1 MPKLGE
7 CFGIHPRCALL
18 IEALQ
23 RGYVRDSKRSDAM
36 PLKDGTFDHQANALE
51 YLVEGFAGSES
62 AVLPDGTVDVRQLL
76 KNDREPGEPK
86 ESREDWHTPSNS
98 GGGTRRRHA
107 GGF

>member
-1 MPKLGE
+1 MGRRVPKLGE

-51 YLVEGFAGSES
+51 YLVEGFAGSERCR
-62 AVLPDGTVDVRQLL
+62 AAGWDG
-76 KNDREPGEPK
+76 
-86 ESREDWHTPSNS
+86 
-98 GGGTRRRHA
+98 RRKTTAQERS
-107 GGF
+107 